1 MSFAHSLFSLEGKNA
16 VVTGAASGLG
26 RHCAATLAQA
36 AAAVAL
42 LDVNA
47 VGLTEAAAE
56 VAALGGRALPLEAD
70 VTDAGAVGRTVAR
83 VAEGLGP
90 IHILLNCAG
99 IALWKSALE
108 VTEAEWDRLI
118 AVDLKGT
125 WLMAQA
131 VARHMIARRVP
142 GSIINVSSVD
152 SHRVQL
158 NLAPYCAAKA
168 GVNHLTRALAYE
180 LAPHR
185 IRVNTLAPGGML
197 TAMVKEF
204 LETPDGRAAVWTVPF
219 KRFAELHELDG
230 PLLLLASD
238 ASGYMTGS
246 VLTVDGGLACSA
258 LQYPEH

>member
-70 VTDAGAVGRTVAR
+70 VTDAGAVGRIVAR

-125 WLMAQA
+125 WLMA
-131 VARHMIARRVP
+131 
-142 GSIINVSSVD
+142 
-152 SHRVQL
+152 
-158 NLAPYCAAKA
+158 
-168 GVNHLTRALAYE
+168 
-180 LAPHR
+180 
-185 IRVNTLAPGGML
+185 
-197 TAMVKEF
+197 
-204 LETPDGRAAVWTVPF
+204 
-219 KRFAELHELDG
+219 
-230 PLLLLASD
+230 
-238 ASGYMTGS
+238 
-246 VLTVDGGLACSA
+246 
-258 LQYPEH
+258 